1 MRARSSSL
9 QSCLKSIRMVISHR
23 LLLLP
28 ALSLTASLEFSQHGG
43 YLSADHEMRYR
54 LRSIE
59 SLGYN
64 EVDSISLKKHF
75 LRRLFRIKEQV
86 MQESCARLSAHP
98 GLENEYIALSVRRGD
113 KVDTSTCLLAPYLIA
128 QLK

>member
-1 MRARSSSL
+1 
-9 QSCLKSIRMVISHR
+9 MVISHR

-98 GLENEYIALSVRRGD
+98 GLENEYMALSVRRGD
-113 KVDTSTCLLAPYLIA
+113 KVDASTCLLAPYLIA

>member
-98 GLENEYIALSVRRGD
+98 GLENEYMALSVRRGD
-113 KVDTSTCLLAPYLIA
+113 KVDASTCLLAPYLIA